1 MSALTKKQALKIW
14 NVRLKVSSEE
24 ERKIK
29 MEAIQKGMMIS
40 EYIKQTV
47 LNDLSSNRICDSG
60 K

>member
-1 MSALTKKQALKIW
+1 MSSLTKKQALKVW
-14 NVRLKVSSEE
+14 NIRLKVSSEE

-40 EYIKQTV
+40 EYIKQTI
-47 LNDLSSNRICDSG
+47 LNDLSSNKISDSG

>member
-47 LNDLSSNRICDSG
+47 LNDLSSNRISDSG